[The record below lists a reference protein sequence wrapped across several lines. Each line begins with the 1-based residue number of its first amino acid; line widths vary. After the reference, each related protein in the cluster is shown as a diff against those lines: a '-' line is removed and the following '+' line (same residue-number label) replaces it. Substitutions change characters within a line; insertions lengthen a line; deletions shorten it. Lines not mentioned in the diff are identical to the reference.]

1 MLWVAHE
8 SFDDKDRKRAKYT
21 FAISERIYLLNA
33 SFNNGGFLVSELNPR
48 NYELKRID
56 VELHNFVAPHSVY
69 GGSLVVH
76 AGRAYL
82 WHARS
87 EKLYVGWIVNAN
99 AVAFQLRLWDMASVD
114 SRKAAELDGKSVKA
128 YYFWGRAALQLGQLI
143 DEDLERS
150 RGRLLD
156 ESEVEN
162 AKMEAHEGDR
172 LLRGKTPRGPCYYA
186 LCNNLRPC
194 GHEGTP
200 STGQPLRLSNKS
212 PPQRRSKDDISH
224 WAVEETR
231 GAVPSGRYGNA
242 YCKWGNS
249 LLIHGGFEDLPA
261 SVSADT
267 YELDLDTKIWTRRD
281 TVASQEILT
290 AFASTNRWDGCGV
303 TAGWRMHVIG
313 SKGEAH
319 FVLDL
324 STNRWSA
331 VRAEG
336 AARLPIV
343 FNSFCACDHIFFYGM
358 PSPEEGSVLYRLD
371 EERNEWVQVFAAGAR
386 SPRLSTTYQNTLVAG
401 TRVFF
406 IEGQE
411 VERMDGEESSASM
424 SVLELNPNLFDQAA
438 SVLLRSERGKE
449 AIRNVLPRYLSNQLV
464 PDKTER
470 RSDEEEDEK
479 KEEDGRYPMGILRE
493 IRMLRARHGLTE

>member
-1 MLWVAHE
+1 MCDCGPAGDVIATNWDEARGGLF
-8 SFDDKDRKRAKYT
+8 SIRSIICDTRLDRFWKIRYQFQWGVHYRNLGDYVSYRDLSRKGT
-21 FAISERIYLLNA
+21 LTTLEISERGKSSSIQSLDKVHPKPCGSAL
-33 SFNNGGFLVSELNPR
+33 
-48 NYELKRID
+48 
-56 VELHNFVAPHSVY
+56 FVA
-69 GGSLVVH
+69 
-76 AGRAYL
+76 
-82 WHARS
+82 
-87 EKLYVGWIVNAN
+87 E
-99 AVAFQLRLWDMASVD
+99 
-114 SRKAAELDGKSVKA
+114 
-128 YYFWGRAALQLGQLI
+128 GQ
-143 DEDLERS
+143 
-150 RGRLLD
+150 
-156 ESEVEN
+156 
-162 AKMEAHEGDR
+162 K
-172 LLRGKTPRGPCYYA
+172 
-186 LCNNLRPC
+186 
-194 GHEGTP
+194 
-200 STGQPLRLSNKS
+200 
-212 PPQRRSKDDISH
+212 KD
-224 WAVEETR
+224 
-231 GAVPSGRYGNA
+231 
-242 YCKWGNS
+242 S